1 MSYMQVKPANGN
13 AEAAANGD
21 SNGVN
26 GAAPEEEE
34 KNPGAEMLTD
44 EQVSSSITN
53 VDPIGK
59 DQTNNLINVPTNN
72 LLLYQ
77 RKLKRKNTYIK

>member
-1 MSYMQVKPANGN
+1 MYDKLNIYNLYPMSYMQVKPANGN

-44 EQVSSSITN
+44 EQVSSSITW
-53 VDPIGK
+53 I
-59 DQTNNLINVPTNN
+59 
-72 LLLYQ
+72 
-77 RKLKRKNTYIK
+77 